1 MTIENISEMF
11 YRPHHTHVHEF
22 SFESDL
28 IATCAR
34 YPCGPVSDLVT
45 CEGQYG
51 HQYPFHDALDAT
63 RIMWAFMRNY
73 SSQASS

>member
-1 MTIENISEMF
+1 MS
-11 YRPHHTHVHEF
+11 
-22 SFESDL
+22 
-28 IATCAR
+28 TCAR
-34 YPCGPVSDLVT
+34 YPCGPVSDVVT

-73 SSQASS
+73 SSQASA